1 MAIDEFLKRVY
12 PGTAEEFCGLA
23 AKAMLTGEKL
33 FVVTANPEILMHAC
47 REQDLRDLLLS
58 ESAAVVPDGISVV
71 KAMRLC
77 GLPAQELSLIHI

>member
-47 REQDLRDLLLS
+47 RAVSYTHLRAH
-58 ESAAVVPDGISVV
+58 ET
-71 KAMRLC
+71 
-77 GLPAQELSLIHI
+77 